1 MEILDESNICFE
13 TNKENKTI
21 NLRILNNDKLVF
33 YIKPKYNINIKMN
46 NVIYK
51 LDINCEW
58 FLLLDSKEVS
68 IFRNYDLDITEED
81 FEFKIYKYSQ
91 PKFNLDGKYEFFY
104 CFDKNYIQG
113 AFASIY
119 SLLSNL
125 DSSVI
130 ANLNLIIPIG
140 DLDIFFKSY
149 QELLENNNFKFNYK
163 LRIYLLNNTIVPEY
177 ILNTKCFKGGNHLL
191 KLSNFSRL
199 IIGNL
204 INCDK
209 VMYLDSDT
217 IIQSDLSKK
226 LDQIEDLNFVIM
238 GKKSD
243 LNYKNILNCNNLDH
257 AKKYLGENFDFSKN
271 VIYTGSLVINPNNF
285 RKYDKKMEELI
296 ILHNSI
302 SNKGG
307 LYKLFTMSIINLA
320 LSDSIKYFDEYINNV
335 VDLGHK
341 KFLDTNAD
349 ILDWSGIYKPWYLNG
364 LYTDL
369 WQKYNLIYVI
379 NDFVT
384 TNKNTIESF

>member
-1 MEILDESNICFE
+1 MEISDRSKIHFE
-13 TNKENKTI
+13 TIKENKII
-21 NLRILNNDKLVF
+21 NLKIFSNDKLIL
-33 YIKPKYNINIKMN
+33 YINPKYNLNIKMSN
-46 NVIYK
+46 IIYK
-51 LDINCEW
+51 LNLTCEW
-58 FLLLDSKEVS
+58 FLLLNSNEIS
-68 IFRNYDLDITEED
+68 IFRNYDLDISEED

-119 SLLSNL
+119 SLLENL

-130 ANLNLIIPIG
+130 AHLNLIIPIG
-140 DLDIFFKSY
+140 DLDIFLKSY
-149 QELLENNNFKFNYK
+149 QDLIENNFKFNYK
-163 LRIYLLNNTIVPEY
+163 LRIYLLNNSIVPEY

-217 IIQSDLSKK
+217 IIQTDLSNK
-226 LDQIEDLNFVIM
+226 LDKINDLDFVIM

-243 LNYKNILNCNNLDH
+243 LNYKNILNCNNLDY
-257 AKKYLGENFDFSKN
+257 AKKYLGENFDFTKN

-285 RKYDKKMEELI
+285 RKYEKKMEELI

-320 LSDSIKYFDEYINNV
+320 MSNSIKYFDEYINNV

-369 WQKYNLIYVI
+369 WQKYNLIFEI
-379 NDFVT
+379 KDFVT